1 MFVGRHA
8 CDITQENSM
17 SIAQAFKNTQ
27 TAVIPPVDKKPTTHT
42 HTYTHIHKHTNAN
55 THACTHA
62 SGSTRGQNTCIDD
75 STMRPMSRQNGCLDA
90 PKRQILIQTYIGVQ
104 AWSLVGT
111 SVWFVYSISSG
122 GQISFPL
129 MHHEKY
135 LCTAMYDH
143 TRAHISERQSTNEH
157 FPTFNSD
164 HISPPE
170 FTMLFERAGLLCF
183 PVSVSVFLSHVHTFS
198 LLLSRPLALSLAL
211 ALSLS
216 RALALSLTLSRALSL
231 AISLY
236 RSPSLS
242 LSCF

>member
-1 MFVGRHA
+1 
-8 CDITQENSM
+8 
-17 SIAQAFKNTQ
+17 
-27 TAVIPPVDKKPTTHT
+27 
-42 HTYTHIHKHTNAN
+42 
-55 THACTHA
+55 
-62 SGSTRGQNTCIDD
+62 
-75 STMRPMSRQNGCLDA
+75 MSRQNGCLDA

-135 LCTAMYDH
+135 RCTAMYDH

-157 FPTFNSD
+157 FPTFNSH

-170 FTMLFERAGLLCF
+170 FTMLFERAGLLYF

-242 LSCF
+242 LSCFLARARSRSFCLSLSLSRARARSLCLSILPLTLSWMEYLL